1 MADWLLAQSGI
12 FVYTALFMML
22 LGGAVG
28 LPIPEDLPLLMSGV
42 LVQQGTIDLRW
53 AFIVCYIGVMV
64 GDGMIFFVGRKF
76 GPALFNQKWFRS
88 KMTTR
93 RIKRVRLNLEKRSFV
108 MILIARH
115 LFYMR
120 TITFLT
126 CGAVGMRVE
135 KFFIADAIAALISAP
150 IMVGIGYLGAENFH
164 HLLGLFGQARSV
176 TIFGGIV
183 FLIAIG
189 LVFLVRKLRA
199 PEPETENDDQE
210 PAPTSNSET
219 NIHDSVTNGIA
230 GHEQVSKR
238 STKGGSERITH

>member
-12 FVYTALFMML
+12 IVYSALFMML

-53 AFIVCYIGVMV
+53 AFIVCYVGVMV

-93 RIKRVRLNLEKRSFV
+93 KIKRIRLNLEKRSFV
-108 MILIARH
+108 MILVARH

-150 IMVGIGYLGAENFH
+150 IMVGLGYLGAENFH
-164 HLLGLFGQARSV
+164 HILGLFGQARSV
-176 TIFGGIV
+176 TVFGGVI
-183 FLIAIG
+183 FAIAIG
-189 LVFLVRKLRA
+189 LVFLVRRLRA
-199 PEPETENDDQE
+199 PEPETDPEVLDSSVNS
-210 PAPTSNSET
+210 PTQMGESNS
-219 NIHDSVTNGIA
+219 VTHGVA
-230 GHEQVSKR
+230 GHEQVAKS
-238 STKGGSERITH
+238 SAKGSSERITH